1 MHLSVT
7 HTTMKLPAFIYR
19 FSSPKHFYSMSG
31 KLLPWL
37 ASLSLA
43 LLLIGLYVGFGI
55 APTHSEQGES
65 YRIIYLHVPAA
76 SNSMMIYMV
85 MATSGAIFLIWRIK
99 LADTIAAASAPI
111 GAAFTFLA
119 LLTGSIWGK
128 PTWGTWWQWDA
139 RLTSELILLFLY
151 FGYMALRAAMD
162 DRQNAARASAVL
174 ALVGVVNIPIIHFSV
189 EWWNTLHQGATVSKI
204 AKPSMEATMLTSML
218 TMLLALSLFFA
229 LVTLIRARGL
239 ALQQDSRGKWVEEL
253 PAVRQNPL
261 HWIAPLLAIGW
272 IGYHAATTVTTPI
285 LAPSQLEATQSP
297 IEFRGHVEAIHSEGN
312 QHRIEVSDD
321 QQKVTVLFHGKLP
334 RELRTHWGAHVK
346 GTVASETT
354 GVTVSAQSIAALNIR
369 DHSGYILAAYGI
381 ALITLLLNLMGAL
394 RTARDARQV
403 IARRIR
409 QESNH

>member
-1 MHLSVT
+1 
-7 HTTMKLPAFIYR
+7 MKLPNFIYR

-37 ASLSLA
+37 AGLSFA
-43 LLLIGLYVGFGI
+43 LMIVGLYIGFAV

-65 YRIIYLHVPAA
+65 YRLIYLHVPAA
-76 SNSMMIYMV
+76 SNSMMIYMI

-162 DRQNAARASAVL
+162 DRQNAARSSSVL

-204 AKPSMEATMLTSML
+204 AKPSMEMTMLSSML
-218 TMLLALSLFFA
+218 LMLVALSLFFA
-229 LVTLIRARGL
+229 VVTLIRARGL
-239 ALQQDSRGKWVEEL
+239 SLQQDSRGSWVRDL
-253 PAVRQNPL
+253 PDIKVRPL
-261 HWIAPLLAIGW
+261 HLLIPVIAIGYVA
-272 IGYHAATTVTTPI
+272 YHAATTDRIDI
-285 LAPSQLEATQSP
+285 LSP
-297 IEFRGHVEAIHSEGN
+297 TELVAGSPTEQIEFRGNVESIQSDGN
-312 QHRIEVSDD
+312 QHQILVSDD
-321 QQKVTVLFHGKLP
+321 AEKIMVNFAGKLP
-334 RELRTHWGAHVK
+334 KQLRTHWGAHVTGK
-346 GTVASETT
+346 LQSDSGAAS
-354 GVTVSAQSIAALNIR
+354 VNANSIAALNIR
-369 DHSGYILAAYGI
+369 DHSSYVIAGYSI
-381 ALITLLLNLMGAL
+381 AFVVFLLNLLGAL
-394 RTARDARQV
+394 RTTREAKLS

-409 QESNH
+409 QENN

>member
-1 MHLSVT
+1 
-7 HTTMKLPAFIYR
+7 MKLPNFVYR

-37 ASLSLA
+37 AGLSIA
-43 LLLIGLYVGFGI
+43 LTIVGLYIGFAV

-65 YRIIYLHVPAA
+65 YRLIYLHVPTA
-76 SNSMMIYMV
+76 SNSMMIYMI

-151 FGYMALRAAMD
+151 LGYMALRAAMD
-162 DRQNAARASAVL
+162 DRQNAARSSSVL

-204 AKPSMEATMLTSML
+204 AKPSMEMTMLSSML
-218 TMLLALSLFFA
+218 LMLVALSLFYA
-229 LVTLIRARGL
+229 VVTLIRARGL
-239 ALQQDSRGKWVEEL
+239 SLQQDSRGSWVRDL
-253 PAVRQNPL
+253 PTLKIRPL
-261 HWIAPLLAIGW
+261 HFLIPVIAIGYVA
-272 IGYHAATTVTTPI
+272 YHSATSNKIEI
-285 LAPSQLEATQSP
+285 LSPTELIASSPSGEVV
-297 IEFRGHVEAIHSEGN
+297 FRGNVENIQSNGN
-312 QHRIEVSDD
+312 QHQIMVSDD
-321 QQKVTVLFHGKLP
+321 AEKIMVNFSGNLP
-334 RELRTHWGAHVK
+334 KQLRTHWGAHVT
-346 GTVASETT
+346 GTAQSNSEI
-354 GVTVSAQSIAALNIR
+354 SANSIAALNIR
-369 DHSGYILAAYGI
+369 DHSSYVIAGYSI
-381 ALITLLLNLMGAL
+381 AFIVFLLNLLGAL
-394 RTARDARQV
+394 KTVREAKKS

-409 QESNH
+409 QESN

>member
-1 MHLSVT
+1 
-7 HTTMKLPAFIYR
+7 MKLPEFVYR

-37 ASLSLA
+37 VGITLGLV
-43 LLLIGLYVGFGI
+43 IVGLYVGFAM

-65 YRIIYLHVPAA
+65 YRIIFLHVPSA

-119 LLTGSIWGK
+119 LVTGSIWGK

-189 EWWNTLHQGATVSKI
+189 EWWNTLHQGATISKI

-218 TMLLALSLFFA
+218 TMMIALSLFFA
-229 LVTLIRARGL
+229 VVTLIRARGL
-239 ALQQDSRGKWVEEL
+239 TLEQDSRGKWVEEL
-253 PAVRQNPL
+253 PAISTRPI
-261 HWIAPLLAIGW
+261 HWLVPLLAVGFV
-272 IGYHAATTVTTPI
+272 GYHALTTPVEPI
-285 LAPSQLEATQSP
+285 LSPSQLQADGSQ
-297 IEFRGHVEAIHSEGN
+297 IQLRGNVDEIVSDGN
-312 QHRIEVSDD
+312 QHRIQLSDPNSR
-321 QQKVTVLFHGKLP
+321 VEVLFNGDLP
-334 RELRTHWGAHVK
+334 KQLRTHWGAHVT
-346 GTVASETT
+346 GNVQHIDTQLNVIAS
-354 GVTVSAQSIAALNIR
+354 SIAALNIR
-369 DHSGYILAAYGI
+369 DHSRYVIAAYTI
-381 ALITLLLNLMGAL
+381 ALITLLLNLLGAMKTA
-394 RTARDARQV
+394 RTARKSID
-403 IARRIR
+403 RRLR
-409 QESNH
+409 QETN

>member
-1 MHLSVT
+1 
-7 HTTMKLPAFIYR
+7 MKLPNFVYR

-37 ASLSLA
+37 AGLSIA
-43 LLLIGLYVGFGI
+43 LTIVGLYIGFAV

-65 YRIIYLHVPAA
+65 YRLIYLHVLTA
-76 SNSMMIYMV
+76 SNSMMIYMI

-151 FGYMALRAAMD
+151 LGYMALRAAMD
-162 DRQNAARASAVL
+162 DRQNAARSSSVL

-204 AKPSMEATMLTSML
+204 AKPSMEMTMLSSML
-218 TMLLALSLFFA
+218 LMLVALSLFYA
-229 LVTLIRARGL
+229 VVTLIRARGL
-239 ALQQDSRGKWVEEL
+239 SLQQDSRGSWVRDL
-253 PAVRQNPL
+253 PTLKIRPL
-261 HWIAPLLAIGW
+261 HFLIPVIAIGYVA
-272 IGYHAATTVTTPI
+272 YHSATSNKIEI
-285 LAPSQLEATQSP
+285 LSPTELIASSPSGEVV
-297 IEFRGHVEAIHSEGN
+297 FRGNVENIQSNGN
-312 QHRIEVSDD
+312 QHQIMVSDD
-321 QQKVTVLFHGKLP
+321 AEKIMVNFSGNLP
-334 RELRTHWGAHVK
+334 KQLRTHWGAHVT
-346 GTVASETT
+346 GTAQSNSEI
-354 GVTVSAQSIAALNIR
+354 SANSIAALNIR
-369 DHSGYILAAYGI
+369 DHSSYVIAGYSI
-381 ALITLLLNLMGAL
+381 AFIVFLLNLLGAL
-394 RTARDARQV
+394 KTVREAKKS

-409 QESNH
+409 QESN